1 MNNHVFKLFIAE
13 DFAKVLQDKFTVY
26 TFIMIN
32 VVENLIIKHQVKVM
46 NNIINYIIIINS
58 YTLVT
63 SIRSTHE
70 RLYAMCVKW
79 TKFSEIENHSLF
91 IWLLHAV
98 EMIRLKLCI
107 KFIHVDCMLENEYS
121 NHFKLLQKLH
131 FHHYSCCCSEIFR
144 DRDDYLIVQEVNI
157 T

>member
-70 RLYAMCVKW
+70 RLYAMCVK
-79 TKFSEIENHSLF
+79 
-91 IWLLHAV
+91 
-98 EMIRLKLCI
+98 
-107 KFIHVDCMLENEYS
+107 
-121 NHFKLLQKLH
+121 
-131 FHHYSCCCSEIFR
+131 
-144 DRDDYLIVQEVNI
+144 
-157 T
+157 